1 MKLRIRGSRQ
11 GFERA
16 AQLRSEGELAQVL
29 GLDVANISWESPS
42 GPLASSDDQLVAG
55 ARQDSERV
63 TAKQLD
69 TIASDIASI
78 KALLLQS
85 SLPAAGLS
93 GDTPW
98 HALLDDARG
107 LLQAGDARA
116 AMRLVQYVREQTSTL
131 DDTNLQFRIAM
142 NLGCAALALDDYDSA
157 LAEFQQAAAIERTAK
172 AVANIAMALFAKRRY
187 AEALEEARAA
197 VQIDT
202 TFRPAVAAVIK
213 SLAALEQFE
222 QIDSLI
228 ARDPSLTEDNDVLLA
243 LGEARFRQGSYRA
256 GEHYCRMLLPRRPD
270 DANVRLLTAECI
282 VGRINNDSERLL
294 GELDEVARTD
304 LLEAKAHAQAAKEYF
319 VATNQQRPM
328 IVALNNQGAI
338 LALLEDYSAAIE
350 CANIVLSHDATN
362 EIALQNRGLS
372 YFQLG
377 DFAHAIVDFEA
388 LSETEYADA
397 VALPFGDALLKLG
410 EVRRSAELLRSAW
423 NARSDDDPQALQAG
437 ELLLNA
443 YAELDDAASHEV
455 LLREIEATFGA
466 DPVAQAILALAE
478 YRKGDTSRAIQRL
491 TDAFAAA
498 SGTQQ
503 ALIAPRLADLFIDQ
517 KRFGDAADL
526 YERVSLQKDPRH
538 FATYLK
544 CLVNAQ
550 RYAEAYALAT
560 VEIDRGTSDT
570 VVYDVAAR
578 VATYN
583 GDLHAARDTYLH
595 ALRVGPSARTLRFR
609 LSLAQ
614 VHVQLGER
622 DAAIELIQP
631 LTAASIE
638 DADDLLMVARLRTL
652 LGLSGALPFAYHARE
667 IAFHDPDVHLAYVR
681 LFLAR
686 SELDKPILDADEV
699 AIGTTVHVTLNNE
712 PRTFAIVATATEAR
726 HASDIAQDS
735 SLGRYLLG
743 KRAGDE
749 IVIRDTPVER
759 VVARITEVVTK
770 YVAAFRETLEQFST
784 WFPDNLALQKG
795 RTDDD
800 SLRRVAEAMNV
811 RGTSIRTLFEGYQ
824 QGTMSLHGFADLAG
838 ERLPDAWWK
847 IVSTPGV
854 AVISDAGDRT
864 RLEDEYRAVEA
875 STTCVVE
882 TTALLTL
889 SYVGLLP
896 QLKER
901 FATVAVVQRSIDDLL
916 EDVAQQRTLPGRV
929 ALTDERQAED
939 LRRQLV
945 VVDAAIA
952 FAQREATAVAPRA
965 LLETSADDLE
975 KKARLLGAGGL
986 PSILAAV
993 DLSAVILSDDVVF
1006 REVARSSWDVPGA
1019 STQTLLRH
1027 LTERGVISS
1036 HQYSD
1041 ALVQLASAGYQF
1053 LTLRA
1058 DDLLWVLDRN
1068 GMRYSDEVSAFFRNL
1083 EGPHCTEDSAVTV
1096 LADLVRLI
1104 ALHGVTSRA
1113 SDNALDVI
1121 MRTLTTGRQPR
1132 RSMARFR
1139 DAVSA
1144 RLSLLPLELDRALKT
1159 IDAWRAA
1166 QSFRIT

>member
-16 AQLRSEGELAQVL
+16 AQLRSEGELAQAL

-42 GPLASSDDQLVAG
+42 GPLTSSDEQLVAG

-63 TAKQLD
+63 SAKQLD
-69 TIASDIASI
+69 TITSDIASI

-98 HALLDDARG
+98 HALLDEARV

-116 AMRLVQYVREQTSTL
+116 AMSLVQYVREQASTS
-131 DDTNLQFRIAM
+131 DDTTLQFRIAT
-142 NLGCAALALDDYDSA
+142 NIGCAALALDDYDTA
-157 LAEFQQAAAIERTAK
+157 LGEFQQAAAIERTAK
-172 AVANIAMALFAKRRY
+172 AIANIAMALFAKRRY
-187 AEALEEARAA
+187 VEALEEARAA
-197 VQIDT
+197 VQIDA

-222 QIDSLI
+222 QIDAVI
-228 ARDPSLTEDNDVLLA
+228 ARDPSLTDDDDVLLA
-243 LGEARFRQGSYRA
+243 LAEARFRQGSYRA

-270 DANVRLLTAECI
+270 ANVRLLTAECI

-294 GELDEVARTD
+294 GGLDGAARTD
-304 LLEAKAHAQAAKEYF
+304 LLEAKALAQVAREYF
-319 VATNQQRPM
+319 VATHQQRPM
-328 IVALNNQGAI
+328 LVALNNQGAI
-338 LALLEDYSAAIE
+338 LALLEDYPAAIE

-377 DFAHAIVDFEA
+377 DFAHAVGDFEA

-397 VALPFGDALLKLG
+397 VSLPFGDALLKLG
-410 EVRRSAELLRSAW
+410 EARRSAELLRSAW
-423 NARSDDDPQALQAG
+423 NARSNDDPQALQAG

-443 YAELDDAASHEV
+443 YAELDDTASYEV
-455 LLREIEATFGA
+455 LLHEIEETFGA
-466 DPVAQAILALAE
+466 DSVAQAILALAE
-478 YRKGDTSRAIQRL
+478 YRTGDTSHAVQRL
-491 TDAFAAA
+491 TAAFDAA

-503 ALIAPRLADLFIDQ
+503 AVIAPRLADLFIDQ

-526 YERVSLQKDPRH
+526 YERVGLQKDPRL

-550 RYAEAYALAT
+550 RYAEAYALASA
-560 VEIDRGTSDT
+560 EINRGTSDP

-583 GDLHAARDTYLH
+583 GDLHAARDTYLR
-595 ALRVGPSARTLRFR
+595 ALRGGTHARTLRFQ
-609 LSLAQ
+609 LLLAQ
-614 VHVQLGER
+614 VYLQLGER

-631 LTAASIE
+631 LTAASID

-652 LGLSGALPFAYHARE
+652 LELSGALPFAYRARE

-699 AIGTTVHVTLNNE
+699 AVGTTVHVTLNGE
-712 PRTFAIVATATEAR
+712 PRTFAIVATATEVR
-726 HASDIAQDS
+726 HASDVAQDS
-735 SLGRYLLG
+735 SLARYLLG

-759 VVARITEVVTK
+759 VVAKITEVITT

-800 SLRRVAEAMNV
+800 SLRRLAEAMNV
-811 RGTSIRTLFEGYQ
+811 QGTSIRTLFEGYQ
-824 QGTMSLHGFADLAG
+824 TGTMSLHGFADLAG

-847 IVSTPGV
+847 IVSTPGI
-854 AVISDAGDRT
+854 AVISDSGDRT

-875 STTCVVE
+875 SKTCVVE

-929 ALTDERQAED
+929 ALTDERQTED

-952 FAQREATAVAPRA
+952 FAQSEATAVAPRA
-965 LLETSADDLE
+965 LLDTSPDDLE
-975 KKARLLGAGGL
+975 KKARLLGVGGL

-993 DLSAVILSDDVVF
+993 ELSAVILSDDVVF
-1006 REVARSSWDVPGA
+1006 REVARSSWKVPGA

-1027 LTERGVISS
+1027 LTERGVINS

-1096 LADLVRLI
+1096 LADLVRLM

-1121 MRTLTTGRQPR
+1121 VRTLTAGRQPR
-1132 RSMARFR
+1132 RSIARFR
-1139 DAVSA
+1139 DAVAA
-1144 RLSLLPLELDRALKT
+1144 RLRLLPLELERVLKT
-1159 IDAWRAA
+1159 IDAWRETKGPRVAP
-1166 QSFRIT
+1166 